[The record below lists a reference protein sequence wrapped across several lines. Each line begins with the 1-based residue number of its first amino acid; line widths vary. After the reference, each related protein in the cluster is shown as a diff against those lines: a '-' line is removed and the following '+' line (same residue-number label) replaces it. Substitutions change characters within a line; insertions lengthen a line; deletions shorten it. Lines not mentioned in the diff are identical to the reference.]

1 MESIPIS
8 YTGWLLF
15 SSRCFKVDTYKIH
28 TLLKLSRRGKGNN
41 SNKKDEERRVML
53 LGFCFFVFWHWNG
66 IFKCKYFK
74 GLTRIPS
81 FAEWASFSGVISPWI
96 LRVFLRGAQEANHK
110 QTKRRRQCLF
120 PTTLFLPLEGAL
132 STPSL
137 RMWKQTRWVCYLHL
151 LAFSRVSGTK
161 QGSRASWRLAWRER
175 EAGWNLEYKW

>member
-1 MESIPIS
+1 MS
-8 YTGWLLF
+8 
-15 SSRCFKVDTYKIH
+15 K
-28 TLLKLSRRGKGNN
+28 GKGEQQQQNGWREKGDAPVF
-41 SNKKDEERRVML
+41 S
-53 LGFCFFVFWHWNG
+53 FPFFFFWHWNG
-66 IFKCKYFK
+66 TFKCKYFK
-74 GLTRIPS
+74 ALTRILS
-81 FAEWASFSGVISPWI
+81 FAGWASFSGVISPWM
-96 LRVFLRGAQEANHK
+96 LRVFLRAAQEADHK
-110 QTKRRRQCLF
+110 QTKRRWQRLL